1 MLVTVRPSASDKRN
15 SIVIFSLIHFHSRWP
30 TVSVSNV
37 NESCPGEWMGL
48 KPWKS
53 KREKRSAFGFDIISV
68 AHLWMTQRANVRK
81 PFSSPRKKKKKVEKP
96 RWLSKGWNGIHP
108 WKRTSRAWSTSD
120 TCLRPF
126 TADSVGS
133 LNEGLKRNKRIY
145 KCVYT

>member
-1 MLVTVRPSASDKRN
+1 MY
-15 SIVIFSLIHFHSRWP
+15 SLIHFHSRWP

-81 PFSSPRKKKKKVEKP
+81 PFSSPRKKKKKSKNRGDFQKDGMESTLENVRVELDRPLTRVFDHSP
-96 RWLSKGWNGIHP
+96 RILWDRWTKDWREIKGFINVFI
-108 WKRTSRAWSTSD
+108 RSTIPQANVQQNPY
-120 TCLRPF
+120 CK
-126 TADSVGS
+126 A
-133 LNEGLKRNKRIY
+133 
-145 KCVYT
+145 